1 MYEYASMSEFQCP
14 RCFLPLI
21 ELDAYGERLRGCL
34 NCNSWQVITTSEVL
48 AKAEW
53 RELPE
58 EDIAALRGLGSAS
71 RYRCG

>member
-1 MYEYASMSEFQCP
+1 MYEYASMSECQCP
-14 RCFLPLI
+14 RCLLPLI

-34 NCNSWQVITTSEVL
+34 NCNSWQVVTASEVL

-71 RYRCG
+71 RYRWG

>member
-1 MYEYASMSEFQCP
+1 MYEYASMSECQCP
-14 RCFLPLI
+14 RCLLPLI

-34 NCNSWQVITTSEVL
+34 NGNSWQVVTASEVL

-58 EDIAALRGLGSAS
+58 EGSAS
-71 RYRCG
+71 RYRWG